1 MFVGGSMKDSAAGH
15 RELTILTLNIYFG
28 TDLGPAFGAKDFP
41 DLIATLGKLWAEVQ
55 ATDIPARAASIAR
68 QIAMGAPDLVALQET
83 ALWSTGTPGA
93 MAPKYDFLLLVLEAL
108 QNEGL
113 SYAPIAVNRD
123 LNRPAPL
130 DMSGNFVE
138 FQDRNA
144 VLLRVG
150 PNPSKILPY
159 DIQAKTF
166 ATLYE
171 KGSPLMGTLTVPRS
185 MIVVD
190 ALLDKRK
197 FRFVAT
203 HLESLEETVQLAQS
217 NELVAWLANAN
228 LPVIMVGDFN
238 SNGNQDPKVQDCTRT
253 YPDLIAAG
261 FRDTWAAVNAADPGN
276 TCCHAP
282 DLRNIM
288 SELDRRLDLILLRGA
303 ITPLSAKLVAAEPAA
318 RTASGVWP
326 TDHAGVFAKLRL
338 D

>member
-1 MFVGGSMKDSAAGH
+1 MKDSAAGH
-15 RELTILTLNIYFG
+15 REITVMTLNVYFG
-28 TDLGPAFGAKDFP
+28 TDLGPAFGAKDFAE
-41 DLIATLGKLWAEVQ
+41 LIATLGKIWSEVQ
-55 ATDIPARAASIAR
+55 ATDIPLRAESIAR
-68 QIAMGAPDLVALQET
+68 QIAISAPDLVGLQEI

-93 MAPKYDFLLLVLEAL
+93 MAPKYDFLLLVLDAL
-108 QNEGL
+108 QKEGMT
-113 SYAPIAVNRD
+113 YAPIAVNRD
-123 LNRPAPL
+123 LNRSAPY

-138 FQDRNA
+138 FQDRHA

-150 PNPSKILPY
+150 PNPSSVHPY

-171 KGSPLMGTLTVPRS
+171 TGSSLMGTLTVPRS
-185 MIVVD
+185 WIVVD
-190 ALLDKRK
+190 SMLGERR
-197 FRFVAT
+197 FRFVET
-203 HLESLEETVQLAQS
+203 HIESLEETVQVAQS
-217 NELVAWLANAN
+217 NEMIAWLANAD
-228 LPVIMVGDFN
+228 LPVIVVGDFN
-238 SNGNQDPKVQDCTRT
+238 SNANQDPQVLDYTRT

-261 FRDTWAAVNAADPGN
+261 FRDAWAVLNAADPGN

-303 ITPLSAKLVAAEPAA
+303 ITPLSARLVAAEPAA

-338 D
+338 E